1 MAEQKGLTVSDW
13 RDLYEGMTQEDP
25 IFREK
30 LQERHPE
37 VSADRLISELELA
50 QNRLTYAMMGI
61 HPIYEREIELSGFVD
76 YGKRQM
82 LLYAD
87 SGERI
92 VPFGELDPSYVEFL
106 ENQKRFRNV
115 KDVQPLSSV
124 AIQASRE
131 LYPETKETF
140 ESIPMNTDGV
150 QKEKSTDVLKLA
162 WDRSTILMNHLQ
174 EEMEKS
180 GVMAAYGVDRDEL
193 RVYCSS
199 YMGNA
204 QFDYS
209 VRELKNVAE
218 ESRAMN
224 DMDEALL

>member
-1 MAEQKGLTVSDW
+1 MAEQKDLTVSDW
-13 RDLYEGMTQEDP
+13 RDLYEGMTQKDP

-106 ENQKRFRNV
+106 ENQKRFHSV

-180 GVMAAYGVDRDEL
+180 GVMTAYGVDRDEL

>member
-1 MAEQKGLTVSDW
+1 MAEQKDLTVSDW

-92 VPFGELDPSYVEFL
+92 VSFGELDPSYVEFL
-106 ENQKRFRNV
+106 ENQKRFHNV

-218 ESRAMN
+218 ESRAMDN
-224 DMDEALL
+224 MDEALL

>member
-1 MAEQKGLTVSDW
+1 MAEQKDLTVSDW

-30 LQERHPE
+30 LQKRHPE

-106 ENQKRFRNV
+106 ENQKRFHSV

-131 LYPETKETF
+131 LYPETKKTF